1 MPVPNDTKLLHS
13 VDRIYKIYHTARQ
26 KTTLG
31 TQLHKL
37 ELPHLCQRG
46 GNFYNIV
53 VQIVIKH
60 DHLETAVWLIEYSHT
75 TLIVR
80 TYVLAIGSN
89 PMLFNI
95 IGTGTLYCRT
105 CDKYYGKPQCYMG
118 KTIDI
123 EVSRLAIGFQK
134 FCIIRL
140 PQCTNTALKFASR
153 IAYILAAYY

>member
-37 ELPHLCQRG
+37 ELPHLYQRG
-46 GNFYNIV
+46 ANFYNIV

-60 DHLETAVWLIEYSHT
+60 DHLETAVWPIKNSHT

-80 TYVLAIGSN
+80 TYVLANCSN

-95 IGTGTLYCRT
+95 IVTGTLYCHT
-105 CDKYYGKPQCYMG
+105 FDKYYW
-118 KTIDI
+118 
-123 EVSRLAIGFQK
+123 
-134 FCIIRL
+134 
-140 PQCTNTALKFASR
+140 
-153 IAYILAAYY
+153 